1 MFDKLYCS
9 LMSAKTAFV
18 NRMREEKGSHTVE
31 IVIFIAIAVG
41 LAFIFR
47 NEIAKIM
54 DKIFQSADKAATD
67 LSAGTI
73 ETP

>member
-47 NEIAKIM
+47 NKIAALIEN
-54 DKIFQSADKAATD
+54 IFGAAEDATGQ

-73 ETP
+73 EG